1 MQDQIV
7 YLVYYDFD
15 RFIVEFL
22 KRNGYFIHSFS
33 QLVAIISSLQDYE
46 FFRTFIAS
54 PDDTYGAVHGM
65 ELSENNIRMLLL
77 RHEFLWSIILDDN
90 GSISHE
96 LRVNS
101 IDDNWSAEFI
111 SD

>member
-1 MQDQIV
+1 M
-7 YLVYYDFD
+7 
-15 RFIVEFL
+15 
-22 KRNGYFIHSFS
+22 
-33 QLVAIISSLQDYE
+33 QDYE

-111 SD
+111 SDWVIPSYLHRQVFREDVTSIVWDHAISRNSDIK